1 MFYLWWFKLFIS
13 EITIQSEGKHGRT
26 VPVRSVLLV
35 WNLRRLPHIQHSLT
49 HEFLQNIPI
58 YNFLSSYEV
67 NIENCQ
73 PGWLCCSLRENNLS
87 SVNNLMYRKYSYG
100 IGVGKIGFSTH
111 IRSSV
116 NNLMYRKYSYRIRV
130 GKIGFSTHIRSSV
143 NNLMYRKC
151 SYGIGV
157 GKIGFSTHIRLSRV
171 VDQATTCCLPLHL
184 YMFGLFIRLSPST
197 TNFHKTSKL
206 SYYILR

>member
-1 MFYLWWFKLFIS
+1 M
-13 EITIQSEGKHGRT
+13 
-26 VPVRSVLLV
+26 
-35 WNLRRLPHIQHSLT
+35 
-49 HEFLQNIPI
+49 
-58 YNFLSSYEV
+58 SSYEV

-100 IGVGKIGFSTH
+100 IGVGKIRFSTH

-116 NNLMYRKYSYRIRV
+116 NNLMYRKYSYR
-130 GKIGFSTHIRSSV
+130 
-143 NNLMYRKC
+143 
-151 SYGIGV
+151 IGV

-184 YMFGLFIRLSPST
+184 YMFGMFIRLSP
-197 TNFHKTSKL
+197 NKFFIKHPNCL
-206 SYYILR
+206 IIF

>member
-100 IGVGKIGFSTH
+100 IGVEKIGFSTP
-111 IRSSV
+111 
-116 NNLMYRKYSYRIRV
+116 
-130 GKIGFSTHIRSSV
+130 
-143 NNLMYRKC
+143 
-151 SYGIGV
+151 
-157 GKIGFSTHIRLSRV
+157 IRLSRV

-197 TNFHKTSKL
+197 TNFP
-206 SYYILR
+206 